1 MNAAMCHS
9 FIYVSDQQLVVVE
22 FISEPNG
29 CQNVSAVND
38 FLNSSDGCQKMLK
51 FRADQENKLAKSQQ
65 ANLFAHQLL
74 YGRVQ
79 KRISPPF
86 KICIWQSQSRLVFWP
101 AHRKHPISLK
111 KTKAKHTDLSNGPC
125 FLYTLY
131 ILNIIWEHSDDDSRM
146 QWIINESF
154 AFFLM
159 KRHDASH
166 KTNVNWQDAL
176 ECCCCPT
183 IKVIYTVYSINNNY
197 YMWSR
202 SMNSARLIMTA
213 M

>member
-38 FLNSSDGCQKMLK
+38 FLNSFDGCQKMLK

-74 YGRVQ
+74 RTCS
-79 KRISPPF
+79 KTDPPF
-86 KICIWQSQSRLVFWP
+86 QNLHMAVAKPPRFLTSPSQTSNF
-101 AHRKHPISLK
+101 LK

-125 FLYTLY
+125 FLYIPY
-131 ILNIIWEHSDDDSRM
+131 IS
-146 QWIINESF
+146 
-154 AFFLM
+154 
-159 KRHDASH
+159 
-166 KTNVNWQDAL
+166 
-176 ECCCCPT
+176 
-183 IKVIYTVYSINNNY
+183 
-197 YMWSR
+197 
-202 SMNSARLIMTA
+202 
-213 M
+213 